1 MAEVINWARIKLEYI
16 IGEVSLAELARKNG
30 ITAAA
35 VSKQS
40 RLNDWVQERAQYR
53 ETVAAKAHAR
63 TEQKAIDDTVKLYES
78 TRTAADQLIAQ
89 ILAYTADPQAL
100 FRHVVPVDQSYYDK
114 DKKSTVFNRTQS
126 GVVLDTINGKAAADL
141 ARALKDL
148 LPVARTID
156 GRIDAAAAAKLDIER
171 DKLELDKRRA
181 GMSDDLE
188 QESGIALMPAV
199 DESLL
204 DDALPDPD
212 QPEPAADSDG
222 DPA

>member
-16 IGEVSLAELARKNG
+16 TGEISLAELARKNG

-40 RLNDWVQERAQYR
+40 RLNDWVQDRAQYR

-63 TEQKAIDDTVKLYES
+63 TEQKAVDDTVKLYDA
-78 TRTAADQLIAQ
+78 TRTAADHLINQ

-114 DKKSTVFNRTQS
+114 DKKSTVFNRTQA

-199 DESLL
+199 DDSLL

-212 QPEPAADSDG
+212 QPDPVADTGG